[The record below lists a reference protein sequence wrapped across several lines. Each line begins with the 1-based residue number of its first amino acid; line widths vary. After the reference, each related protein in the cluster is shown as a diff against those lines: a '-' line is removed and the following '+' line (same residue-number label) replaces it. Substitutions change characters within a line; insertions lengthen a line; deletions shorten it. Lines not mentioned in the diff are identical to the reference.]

1 LEKKKAAP
9 PFIAPYWLVSDEA
22 DEAKANMVP
31 RTKDVTI
38 SVDDVA
44 FKVSVPVLQNPRAV
58 KAGTKLSKHKPPV
71 AKAGATVVATAAKRT
86 CAPGNAQGKRKRTDA

>member
-1 LEKKKAAP
+1 MKKTAAP

-44 FKVSVPVLQNPRAV
+44 FKVSVPVLQN
-58 KAGTKLSKHKPPV
+58 H
-71 AKAGATVVATAAKRT
+71 
-86 CAPGNAQGKRKRTDA
+86 AP

>member
-1 LEKKKAAP
+1 M
-9 PFIAPYWLVSDEA
+9 SDEA

-44 FKVSVPVLQNPRAV
+44 FKVSVPVLQDPRAV
-58 KAGTKLSKHKPPV
+58 KAGAKLFKHKPPV

-86 CAPGNAQGKRKRTDA
+86 DAASNAQGKRKRTNA